1 MAEYEFVL
9 RDNLPS
15 RRIAVVMDAY
25 DDDVSKTVP
34 PCSKRL
40 KFVDHEYGFLA

>member
-25 DDDVSKTVP
+25 DNDVSTTVP
-34 PCSKRL
+34 PWSKRL
-40 KFVDHEYGFLA
+40 RFDDHEYEFLA